1 MAHAEIV
8 NSGEGDRGGVG
19 CGGHHPSTR
28 YLRPGHPVVYCFDR
42 PAGVD
47 EQGGFAQPS
56 SVSPSAA
63 AVTCYADAL
72 AMMGRRS
79 KAIRYNVH
87 TRRSNIALDTRK

>member
-1 MAHAEIV
+1 M
-8 NSGEGDRGGVG
+8 G
-19 CGGHHPSTR
+19 CGAQDPSTR
-28 YLRPGHPVVYCFDR
+28 YLRPGHPAVYCFDR
-42 PAGVD
+42 PGGVD
-47 EQGGFAQPS
+47 EQGSFAQSS

-79 KAIRYNVH
+79 KAIRYSVH